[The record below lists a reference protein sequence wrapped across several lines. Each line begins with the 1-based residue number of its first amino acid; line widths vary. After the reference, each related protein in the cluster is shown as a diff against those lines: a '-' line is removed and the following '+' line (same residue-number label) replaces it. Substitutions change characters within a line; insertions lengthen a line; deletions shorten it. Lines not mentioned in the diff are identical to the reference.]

1 MEQSGFFQPG
11 TRTGMTTV
19 TALAEAV
26 ICGVNLN
33 QEMSSMVA
41 KTVESPEIRGVLLPD
56 AAEHAALVIVD
67 LDQEGG
73 ADAARKIR
81 DQNALVPILL
91 LAQDLNSARELAALG
106 RVDFLGK
113 PLFPEILAARL
124 ENLIRPERRSSAPI
138 ASIVTDE
145 EGDILSMNHAAEELF
160 GTPQNLRDVIP
171 AWQPSQSDR
180 QVTARSKEGSEFH
193 VQVISTPRQEGG
205 RRVYST
211 FVLDHSS
218 GQTVD
223 PEGLEGVF
231 SKCLDDLKHKRMR
244 LKQFAN
250 AIGHDF
256 QEPLRM
262 VVSYT
267 QLVEQRYGPQLD
279 GQAQP
284 LMEFAVQGAKR
295 INALL
300 RALSEC
306 MELESAEYDS
316 GEVDC
321 GEALDRAVE
330 DLDDTIRQSRA
341 VIERGELP
349 KVKGDAKKLAEV
361 FRRLIDNAIKF
372 NSSAAPVIRVSADQ
386 RADGW
391 TISLE
396 DNGIGI
402 EADQME
408 RAFTIFKRLHGSK
421 YPGAG
426 IGLTMCSMIVERHG
440 GRIWA
445 DSTPGEGSTFY
456 FTIPVDA
463 A

>member
-1 MEQSGFFQPG
+1 VS
-11 TRTGMTTV
+11 
-19 TALAEAV
+19 
-26 ICGVNLN
+26 
-33 QEMSSMVA
+33 
-41 KTVESPEIRGVLLPD
+41 
-56 AAEHAALVIVD
+56 
-67 LDQEGG
+67 
-73 ADAARKIR
+73 
-81 DQNALVPILL
+81 
-91 LAQDLNSARELAALG
+91 
-106 RVDFLGK
+106 
-113 PLFPEILAARL
+113 
-124 ENLIRPERRSSAPI
+124 
-138 ASIVTDE
+138 DE

-171 AWQPSQSDR
+171 TWQPSQSDG

-193 VQVISTPRQEGG
+193 AQVISTPRQEGG

-218 GQTVD
+218 GQATD

-231 SKCLDDLKHKRMR
+231 SKCLHDLQHKRMR
-244 LKQFAN
+244 LRQFAN

-267 QLVEQRYGPQLD
+267 QLVEQRYGSQLD

-300 RALSEC
+300 QALSEC

-321 GEALDRAVE
+321 GEALDRAVD
-330 DLDDTIRQSRA
+330 DLGDTIRQSRA
-341 VIERGELP
+341 VIDRGELP
-349 KVKGDAKKLAEV
+349 KVNGDAKKLAEV
-361 FRRLIDNAIKF
+361 FRRLLDNAIKF
-372 NSSAAPVIRVSADQ
+372 NSSAAPVIRVSAELG
-386 RADGW
+386 AEGW
-391 TISLE
+391 TFSLQ

-445 DSTPGEGSTFY
+445 DSTPGEGSTFH
-456 FTIPVDA
+456 FTLPVDNA
-463 A
+463 